1 MTPEARTILRLA
13 RTLYNT
19 PPQAV
24 AEWVYG
30 DAHRAY
36 VKDKACRIQSNPAS
50 WICSL
55 GAPQLARLAA
65 LVEGGSDA

>member
-1 MTPEARTILRLA
+1 MTPEAKTILRLA

-30 DAHRAY
+30 DCHKVY
-36 VKDKACRIQSNPAS
+36 LKDKACRIQSNPMD

-55 GAPQLARLAA
+55 EAPQLARLTA
-65 LVEGGSDA
+65 LVWGGYDA